1 MSTAPVVKIAGT
13 GAAAATWTTASYTP
27 AANSREVAYV
37 SAFKSTAG
45 VALPTISDTAGNNW
59 TQLASFETT
68 TASNPNIR
76 GVWFISDDVGGSP
89 AARTVTVA
97 STGAASMAVMVAD
110 VLSADTD
117 GTLAQAA
124 VGGEDLAN
132 GDPSCTFG
140 STPGASNICLA
151 GASFGGGNTATA
163 RPTGF
168 SNLANFNHS
177 TARANSASYDVA
189 SASQGPLQYTS
200 LNIRSIILAI
210 ELAPA
215 GAGTQN
221 ITGALFTD
229 GDTFY
234 GATVAPGDAAITG
247 ALFTNANT
255 VYAAT
260 VSQAGAQQDITGA
273 LFTNANSLFGSTVS
287 ATYGVSGALFT
298 DADTFFGS
306 TVTASY
312 PITGGLFT
320 DADTFFGATVSSPYG
335 IAGNLYSNVNTFFGA
350 TVSQSGNQTI
360 TGALYA
366 NDNSFFG
373 STVTG
378 QSTARQ
384 IGGGGGFPLTDQH
397 VRDLQAAA
405 QRQRD
410 HQDRTDAQKRR
421 DAADLRKAL
430 ERAWQDIKEEVPAVF
445 VEAAPE
451 VNFER
456 KKVDWTPLVRD
467 HDAILRVLDD
477 VKAKLAEISLKASE
491 GAAVQAAIM
500 AEQNDDEAVAL
511 IFLAA

>member
-45 VALPTISDTAGNNW
+45 VALPTISDSAGNNW

-68 TASNPNIR
+68 TAANPNIR

-200 LNIRSIILAI
+200 LNVRSIILAI

-215 GAGTQN
+215 GSSNKTLAAGAGSYALAGTDAALKLGRVVAADAGSYAMTGSAATLRRALPLVAGAGSYSL
-221 ITGALFTD
+221 TGATASLLHSWKVAA
-229 GDTFY
+229 
-234 GATVAPGDAAITG
+234 GAGSYSLSGVAANLKVGKAVAAAAGAYSLAGSVASLLVSRKLAASAGSYALTGSDATLTKSSALTLAAGSGSYSLAGSAASLLLKRLVAASSGAYALTG
-247 ALFTNANT
+247 ANAN
-255 VYAAT
+255 
-260 VSQAGAQQDITGA
+260 
-273 LFTNANSLFGSTVS
+273 L
-287 ATYGVSGALFT
+287 TYSG
-298 DADTFFGS
+298 G
-306 TVTASY
+306 
-312 PITGGLFT
+312 
-320 DADTFFGATVSSPYG
+320 
-335 IAGNLYSNVNTFFGA
+335 
-350 TVSQSGNQTI
+350 
-360 TGALYA
+360 
-366 NDNSFFG
+366 
-373 STVTG
+373 
-378 QSTARQ
+378 
-384 IGGGGGFPLTDQH
+384 
-397 VRDLQAAA
+397 
-405 QRQRD
+405 
-410 HQDRTDAQKRR
+410 
-421 DAADLRKAL
+421 
-430 ERAWQDIKEEVPAVF
+430 
-445 VEAAPE
+445 
-451 VNFER
+451 
-456 KKVDWTPLVRD
+456 TPPP
-467 HDAILRVLDD
+467 
-477 VKAKLAEISLKASE
+477 ASE
-491 GAAVQAAIM
+491 YRHSGQMAAM
-500 AEQNDDEAVAL
+500 GRMMNR
-511 IFLAA
+511 